1 MDIGLLLVILVGFI
15 VIFALF
21 RFTFRNQNKVTPK
34 KESAKE
40 PEVIKVKD
48 YDPSY
53 TPEPEL
59 QPKPEPKPEPKP
71 DPKPEPSPE
80 PQPEPDPEPETET
93 PQAPPKR
100 ATNIVDIEGIGPTYA
115 EMLNNND
122 IKTTADLLEAGG
134 TPASRENIAK
144 DTGISKTLILEWVN
158 LADLFRI
165 RGVGEEYSD
174 LLEEAGVDTVP
185 ELARRNPGNLHA
197 KLMEIN
203 EEKELVRRT
212 PSLDAVTNWV
222 NEAKNLPRK
231 IEY

>member
-21 RFTFRNQNKVTPK
+21 MFTFRNQNKVTPK

-71 DPKPEPSPE
+71 DPKPEPSPD

-222 NEAKNLPRK
+222 NEANNLPRK